1 MNDGDDIPE
10 SVRKCLDVLD
20 KNLEILTNLGRE
32 LDDEKE
38 NEFAPN
44 MKLHDLYDV
53 TQDVAESVK
62 LKNAES
68 SFMRRHVDR
77 NNDSSDL

>member
-44 MKLHDLYDV
+44 MKLHDLYDM
-53 TQDVAESVK
+53 TQDV
-62 LKNAES
+62 AES